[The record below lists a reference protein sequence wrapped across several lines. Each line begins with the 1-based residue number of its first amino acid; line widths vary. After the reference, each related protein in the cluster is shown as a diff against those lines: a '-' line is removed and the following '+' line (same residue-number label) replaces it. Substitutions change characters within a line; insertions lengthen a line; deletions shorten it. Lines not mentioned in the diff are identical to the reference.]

1 MINTGTPKA
10 FAVSPFGATEL
21 IAKPKPRRR

>member
-1 MINTGTPKA
+1 MIITGTPKA

-21 IAKPKPRRR
+21 MAKPKPRSR

>member
-21 IAKPKPRRR
+21 IAKPKPRCR